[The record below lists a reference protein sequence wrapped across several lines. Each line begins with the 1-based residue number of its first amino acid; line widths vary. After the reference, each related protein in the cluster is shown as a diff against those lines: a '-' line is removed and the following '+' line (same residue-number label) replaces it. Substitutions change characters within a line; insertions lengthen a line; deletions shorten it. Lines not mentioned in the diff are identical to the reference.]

1 MDVDVFEDAL
11 FTVFEHHQPARGD
24 PGTTGTYTNEAIPP
38 DAHGRRSITY
48 RIPEVSNENTRLFA
62 HHQWDAG
69 VHVTDL
75 RASYDPVDVRGK
87 RVIELG
93 AGTGLPSLAC
103 AVLGAQHVRFAA
115 LLPPLRQVPMEDV
128 NGQLTQTYLSAS

>member
-48 RIPEVSNENTRLFA
+48 RIPEAVSYTHL
-62 HHQWDAG
+62 
-69 VHVTDL
+69 T
-75 RASYDPVDVRGK
+75 
-87 RVIELG
+87 
-93 AGTGLPSLAC
+93 LPTKA
-103 AVLGAQHVRFAA
+103 
-115 LLPPLRQVPMEDV
+115 
-128 NGQLTQTYLSAS
+128 